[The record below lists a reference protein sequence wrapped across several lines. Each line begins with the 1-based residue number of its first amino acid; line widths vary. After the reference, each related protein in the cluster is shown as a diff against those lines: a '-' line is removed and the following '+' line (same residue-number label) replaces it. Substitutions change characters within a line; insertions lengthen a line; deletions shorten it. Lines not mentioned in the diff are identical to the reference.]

1 MRRWSWVVA
10 IMLVVSLVLAGCGKK
25 DAAAIVKELDG
36 KVSNLDSYHGKGV
49 MTLKTGMEPQEYLVE
64 VCYQTPHYYRISM
77 KNAKKDITQIVL
89 RNDDGVFVLTP
100 HLNKS
105 FRFQSDWPENQG
117 QVYLYQS
124 LVQSIV
130 MDQERQ
136 FVEDENA
143 YVFDVVANY
152 QNGSLARQK
161 IWLDKKTYEPQHVE
175 VSDSNANVLME
186 VKFDEFEFGTK
197 FEKDQFDMQRNMT
210 SWHIQSLPTM
220 GQETGGQAAGE
231 HGHSGTAA
239 GEASGGTAQGTNDTA
254 AESAGGATA
263 GNGAGAGKEG
273 TGAAS
278 GAAAEGASDGDAA
291 GAGASGGKEGTGAAS
306 GAAAEGAGSGIAAGA
321 GADAGKEGTGVAS
334 GTAAE
339 GAGSGAAADAG
350 ASAGKEG
357 TGTASGTAAEGSG
370 TTSGTAAG
378 SGTASDAGQ
387 NGSGDTAGTAN
398 GSPGASSDATNG
410 AKGDSAAQGTAG
422 ASAQSNPGGSPSAK
436 PQSFGVIEPR
446 YIPSGVKKQ
455 DVTDVK
461 LGEEMGVMIRYSGDY
476 NFTLVESRPTT
487 QTVSVLP
494 AEPVDLGFTW
504 GVLAGDEKKTLM
516 WTNDGV
522 EFRLSTADL
531 ELTEMIKIA
540 QSVEGESGK

>member
-321 GADAGKEGTGVAS
+321 GA
-334 GTAAE
+334 
-339 GAGSGAAADAG
+339 GAG
-350 ASAGKEG
+350 
-357 TGTASGTAAEGSG
+357 
-370 TTSGTAAG
+370 
-378 SGTASDAGQ
+378 AGQ

-422 ASAQSNPGGSPSAK
+422 ADGANNAGNAGTTAQSNPGASPSAK

>member
-231 HGHSGTAA
+231 HGHSGSVA
-239 GEASGGTAQGTNDTA
+239 GETSGGTAQGTNDTA

-278 GAAAEGASDGDAA
+278 G
-291 GAGASGGKEGTGAAS
+291 
-306 GAAAEGAGSGIAAGA
+306 
-321 GADAGKEGTGVAS
+321 
-334 GTAAE
+334 TAAE
-339 GAGSGAAADAG
+339 G
-350 ASAGKEG
+350 
-357 TGTASGTAAEGSG
+357 
-370 TTSGTAAG
+370 AG

-387 NGSGDTAGTAN
+387 NGSVDTAGTAN
-398 GSPGASSDATNG
+398 GSPGASSGATNG

-422 ASAQSNPGGSPSAK
+422 ANGASDAGAAGATGANNAGNAGATAQSNPGASPSAK

>member
-36 KVSNLDSYHGKGV
+36 KVSKLDSYHGKGV
-49 MTLKTGMEPQEYLVE
+49 MTLRTGMEPQEYLVE
-64 VCYQTPHYYRISM
+64 VCYQAPHYYRISM

-220 GQETGGQAAGE
+220 GQELGGQAAGE
-231 HGHSGTAA
+231 HGHSGLAA
-239 GEASGGTAQGTNDTA
+239 GTGEATGETAQGTSGTAAKGAGSGTAADAGTSGTA
-254 AESAGGATA
+254 AESVGAATA

-278 GAAAEGASDGDAA
+278 G
-291 GAGASGGKEGTGAAS
+291 T
-306 GAAAEGAGSGIAAGA
+306 AAEGAGSGTAAGA

-487 QTVSVLP
+487 QAVSVLP